1 MDWLVEAWWLPL
13 LFQALHTLTAVLIL
27 AAVVLLVL
35 RYSRVNRITV
45 KFEVSR
51 RDQAP
56 GKVAGVT
63 AQFQVNRRD

>member
-13 LFQALHTLTAVLIL
+13 LFQALHALTAVLIL

-35 RYSRVNRITV
+35 RYFRVTGITV

-51 RDQAP
+51 RDQDP
-56 GKVAGVT
+56 GKVTGVT

>member
-13 LFQALHTLTAVLIL
+13 FSQALHTLTAVLIL

-35 RYSRVNRITV
+35 RYSRVTGITV

-51 RDQAP
+51 RDQDP
-56 GKVAGVT
+56 GKVTGVT